1 MKRREFMTA
10 AGLAG
15 LAPLGSLALAD
26 DGCEGAKK
34 DIYELR
40 VYHFASAA
48 KQDAFDAFL
57 KEAAIPAL
65 NRIGIGPVGAFTPA
79 EGDANETYVL
89 LPHKSLES
97 VVGVVNR
104 LGQDD
109 AFLAAGAALLDAP
122 IKDAAYER
130 FESSLLIAFD
140 GMPKLA
146 RPSDKDTR
154 VFQLRIYESHSIRK
168 GQKKIEMFNTGGELE
183 IFARAGLTPVFFGEA
198 VVGSRLPNLTYMLG
212 FDDMQS
218 GEKAWAAFR
227 ADPGWQELK
236 SDPQY
241 KDTVSKITNLF
252 LRPGASSQI

>member
-15 LAPLGSLALAD
+15 LAPLSSLAMAD
-26 DGCEGAKK
+26 TGSEGTKK

-40 VYHFASAA
+40 LYHFASAA
-48 KQDAFDAFL
+48 KQQAFDAFL
-57 KEAAIPAL
+57 KEAAVPAL
-65 NRIGIGPVGAFTPA
+65 NRIGIEPVGVFNPM
-79 EGDANETYVL
+79 EGDSLDTYVL

-97 VVGVVNR
+97 IVGVVDR
-104 LGQDD
+104 LGEDGAFMD
-109 AFLAAGAALLDAP
+109 AGKAVLDAP

-168 GQKKIEMFNTGGELE
+168 GQKKIEMFNNGGEIE
-183 IFARAGLTPVFFGEA
+183 IFRRTGLTPVFFGES
-198 VVGSRLPNLTYMLG
+198 VVGSKLPNLTYMLG

-227 ADPGWQELK
+227 ADPGWLELK

-241 KDTVSKITNLF
+241 KDTVSNITNLF